1 MIQLPACELDLGY
14 KSSEPVLIQGIID
27 AYFYEEDGIVVV
39 DYKTDYVK
47 QGEELLEKYG
57 RQLDYYETA
66 LEKLTGKK
74 VKEKVIYSFC
84 LRECVEKKK

>member
-1 MIQLPACELDLGY
+1 M
-14 KSSEPVLIQGIID
+14 
-27 AYFYEEDGIVVV
+27 VV

-57 RQLDYYETA
+57 RQLDYYEIA
-66 LEKLTGKK
+66 LEKLTGRR

-84 LRECVEKKK
+84 LRECVERRMKEG

>member
-1 MIQLPACELDLGY
+1 M
-14 KSSEPVLIQGIID
+14 LIQGIID

-57 RQLDYYETA
+57 RQLDYYEIA
-66 LEKLTGKK
+66 LEKLTGRR

-84 LRECVEKKK
+84 LRECVERRMKEG